1 MSDMNN
7 RIQSKNGIKIYG
19 KNIISF
25 LIFIIMSIG
34 IFSIYPKIEELTRE
48 EPSVPYENHELLEDI
63 YRSNY
68 VLYKD
73 IINQQNGEEQTGDE
87 IYIGATDKAY
97 TNDINVIRNFNYELN
112 SWKDDLNNGLRN
124 LDYLVYLNDTSQN
137 KTNTNNDLNLLV
149 SDANDSNLKDKYAW
163 YMIIKYD
170 QNGVI
175 SINNVYGADEN
186 TIKNTFSSFN
196 LRDIWGYNIGG
207 DKNIKINPIK
217 NATFVYAISKDL
229 KYSDNISVIVDNSLN
244 KVNTSVFHKIITII
258 LFCAL
263 ILGLLIP
270 YKRGN
275 DILGINVFFKIP
287 CEINC
292 IIFGFGALFSVL
304 ISPEVIL
311 ETLKGRLAKDMMG
324 QYITANIANP
334 TAIVV
339 NIIIWTLILYLI
351 FAGDML
357 LKYIFNTG
365 IVKYLN
371 EKLLVIKIF
380 KLLKKFTDSII
391 DYVEH
396 IDLTDKSNKV
406 IIKVLLINFV
416 ILSIISIVWF
426 FGIVASIMYSIVLFI
441 MLRKYVDNIRMKFK
455 ILLKATNQIA
465 DGNLDVE
472 INEDLGL
479 FNPFKEQ
486 IKIIQKGFKRA
497 VDEEV
502 KSQKMKTELISNVSH
517 DLKTPLTSIITYV
530 DLLKNEN
537 ISEEER
543 RSYIDTIDKKSQRL
557 KFLIEDLF
565 EVSKA
570 TSGDIKL
577 NLVNVDIVELMKQ
590 TQIELEDKI
599 RNSDLKIKN
608 NFPSS
613 KIILKLDGQKTFR
626 IFENLLNNIT
636 KYAMKGSRVYVDIVE
651 NDGNVEIV
659 MRNMSAEEITFNAF
673 DIAERFQRGDKSR
686 NTEGSGL
693 GLAIAKSFIEVQGGR
708 FDIDIDGDLFKVII
722 QFRK

>member
-1 MSDMNN
+1 MNDMNN
-7 RIQSKNGIKIYG
+7 RVQLKKVIGGYG

-25 LIFIIMSIG
+25 LILIIMSIG
-34 IFSIYPKIEELTRE
+34 ILSIYPQIKELTKE

-73 IINQQNGEEQTGDE
+73 VINQQNSEEETGDQ
-87 IYIGATDKAY
+87 IYIGTTDKVY
-97 TNDINVIRNFNYELN
+97 NNDTNMIHNFNYELS
-112 SWKDDLNNGLRN
+112 SWKDNLNNSLRN
-124 LDYLVYLNDTSQN
+124 LDYLVYLNDDSTN
-137 KTNTNNDLNLLV
+137 KTNTNNNLNSLV
-149 SDANDSNLKDKYAW
+149 NEDSDSALKNKYAW

-170 QNGVI
+170 QNGAI

-186 TIKNTFSSFN
+186 IIKNTFSGFN
-196 LRDIWGYNIGG
+196 LRDIWGYNIDG
-207 DKNIKINPIK
+207 DKNIQLKPIK
-217 NATFVYAISKDL
+217 NATFVYAIPKEL

-244 KVNTSVFHKIITII
+244 NVNTIVVHKIMAII
-258 LFCAL
+258 LFCIL
-263 ILGLLIP
+263 ILGLLVP
-270 YKRGN
+270 YKKGK
-275 DILGINVFFKIP
+275 DILGINTFFKIP
-287 CEINC
+287 FEINC

-304 ISPEVIL
+304 ISSEIVL
-311 ETLKGRLAKDMMG
+311 ETLKGRLAKDLMG
-324 QYITANIANP
+324 QYITVNIANP
-334 TAIVV
+334 TSIIV
-339 NIIIWTLILYLI
+339 NLIIWTLIMYLI

-365 IVKYLN
+365 IVKYLK
-371 EKLLVIKIF
+371 EKLLVIKML
-380 KLLKKFTDSII
+380 KLSKKYTDNLV

-396 IDLTDKSNKV
+396 IDLTDASNRV

-416 ILSIISIVWF
+416 ILTIISIVWF
-426 FGIVASIMYSIVLFI
+426 FGVFASIIYSIVLFFI
-441 MLRKYVDNIRMKFK
+441 LRKYVDNVKLKFK
-455 ILLKATNQIA
+455 ILLEATNQIA

-486 IKIIQKGFKRA
+486 IEIIQKGFKRA

-517 DLKTPLTSIITYV
+517 DLKTPLTSIITYI
-530 DLLKNEN
+530 DLLKNKD

-543 RSYIDTIDKKSQRL
+543 QLYIDTIDKKSQRL

-570 TSGDIKL
+570 SSGNITL
-577 NLVNVDIVELMKQ
+577 NLVKVDIIELMKQ
-590 TQIELEDKI
+590 TQVELEDKI
-599 RNSDLKIKN
+599 IRAELNIKN

-613 KIILKLDGQKTFR
+613 KIVLELDSQKTFR
-626 IFENLLNNIT
+626 IFENLLNNIS
-636 KYAMKGSRVYVDIVE
+636 KYAMKGSRVYIDII
-651 NDGNVEIV
+651 DGEKKVEITLK
-659 MRNMSAEEITFNAF
+659 NMSAEEINFNAF
-673 DIAERFQRGDKSR
+673 DIVERFQRGDKSR

-693 GLAIAKSFIEVQGGR
+693 GLAIAKSFAEVQGGT
-708 FDIDIDGDLFKVII
+708 FKIEVDGDLFKVIM